1 MDDAPKLFEV
11 GETWGAH
18 PHDKM
23 LRLGVDP
30 LGRRAVGATL
40 VFAADVARPGYPAF
54 VDGDAHS
61 VLG

>member
-11 GETWGAH
+11 GEAGGAH
-18 PHDKM
+18 PHDEM
-23 LRLGVDP
+23 LGLGVDP
-30 LGRRAVGATL
+30 LGGGAVGATL
-40 VFAADVARPGYPAF
+40 VFAADVARPGYAAF